1 MVYFYFL
8 YCVTE
13 LPVCKTGI
21 VLIKKPILVLAI
33 FMHEWIIHN
42 DHYLLEAKGRSRWW
56 IRVVDLYPICSFEYD
71 LERIPFEVECC
82 WAASFFITTAAQTNL
97 SIKNMDRT
105 SCWNDEK
112 HEDIFCHSKEPKGV
126 PLMGAYIAKWIRPS
140 DFKFVLYKFDQLYL
154 CFNSSQIRCGDIT
167 IKMSFVPSANS
178 VWFLNIMYWLW
189 N

>member
-1 MVYFYFL
+1 MLAYFYIS
-8 YCVTE
+8 YCVI
-13 LPVCKTGI
+13 PVCKTGI
-21 VLIKKPILVLAI
+21 VLIHKLFLVLAI

-112 HEDIFCHSKEPKGV
+112 HEDIFCHSKEPKVV
-126 PLMGAYIAKWIRPS
+126 PLMGHT
-140 DFKFVLYKFDQLYL
+140 
-154 CFNSSQIRCGDIT
+154 SQNG
-167 IKMSFVPSANS
+167 
-178 VWFLNIMYWLW
+178 LGH
-189 N
+189 

>member
-1 MVYFYFL
+1 M
-8 YCVTE
+8 T
-13 LPVCKTGI
+13 
-21 VLIKKPILVLAI
+21 LIYKSCSFLAI

-112 HEDIFCHSKEPKGV
+112 HEDIFCHSKEPKVV
-126 PLMGAYIAKWIRPS
+126 PLMGHT
-140 DFKFVLYKFDQLYL
+140 
-154 CFNSSQIRCGDIT
+154 SQNG
-167 IKMSFVPSANS
+167 
-178 VWFLNIMYWLW
+178 LGH
-189 N
+189 